1 MLGSGEGDRLLASNA
16 TGHSPILLG
25 RRGKQHR
32 ANSTEGAGQDWS
44 GDCSI
49 PTGDGSIPTGDGDAG
64 LGGVGEA

>member
-16 TGHSPILLG
+16 TGRSPILLG

-49 PTGDGSIPTGDGDAG
+49 PTGDGDAG